1 MGRPPTDPDKL
12 RDYKFALKAWKATQA
27 ILQGNGAASSHGDRQ
42 PKRRKAKSAK
52 KAKHLAAGDKPD
64 KSPKPKKPK
73 APRASK
79 EPKPVVERK
88 GATGGGTTFEKGSQ
102 QKNLSA
108 ADLPAII
115 SLFQSLGIQRLVGVG
130 FDIKLT
136 AKTENPSGER
146 VNKPGSIEGATANP
160 ANPPLTAE
168 VDQEALRDLDMTQ
181 KLIDSPL
188 EYEQAQID
196 AHLGQDD
203 GGHQQ
208 ENHG

>member
-1 MGRPPTDPDKL
+1 MGKPMGRPPKDPDKL
-12 RDYKFALKAWKATQA
+12 REYKAQLKAWKAA
-27 ILQGNGAASSHGDRQ
+27 GGESAPA
-42 PKRRKAKSAK
+42 PRKKPAK
-52 KAKHLAAGDKPD
+52 KAALKAALKAAAEDKPA
-64 KSPKPKKPK
+64 KSPKPKPTKAPK
-73 APRASK
+73 APK
-79 EPKPVVERK
+79 EPKPPVARQ
-88 GATGGGTTFEKGSQ
+88 GGTGGGRDFGKLSQ

-115 SLFQSLGIQRLVGVG
+115 ALFQSLGIQRLVGVG

-136 AKTENPSGER
+136 ASTSQTSGER
-146 VNKPGSIEGATANP
+146 VNKPGAIEGATANP
-160 ANPPLTAE
+160 ANPLPQAE

-203 GGHQQ
+203 VGNSAQ
-208 ENHG
+208 ENNG